1 LAAVQVDEAAEI
13 VAAAEPLLPPHA
25 PQEAAESQTAAAQV
39 APVAQA
45 SAIDADT
52 QAARLEALETDVRML
67 RQMVAKQAMLLAK
80 LYRAGAAA
88 AKAITEDSAES

>member
-1 LAAVQVDEAAEI
+1 MVLAAVQVDEAAEI
-13 VAAAEPLLPPHA
+13 VAATEPLLTPPHA
-25 PQEAAESQTAAAQV
+25 PHEAAESQSAAAQV

-45 SAIDADT
+45 SADT
-52 QAARLEALETDVRML
+52 QAARLEALETDVRTL